1 MPQTRP
7 VAPYSL
13 PQGWTQSRLSVALTS
28 AAGAAYIRAQSAA
41 RIVPGVA
48 QTTPRVL
55 MIPEAQTVLH
65 TWCRQTDWN
74 APTITGG
81 AGAFLYTSDGASI
94 LDMSSLAEC
103 SNLGHQHPRVVEAIR
118 DQAARLCF
126 VTSAWGAEPR
136 ARLAEMLL
144 ERAGFESGRV
154 YFTLGGAD
162 GNEHAV
168 KFARQASG
176 RPRGWVITRDRSYH
190 GASYAA
196 MALSGD
202 TRTASQT
209 DASAYRVVH
218 VPPPYAYRCPFGT
231 STPAACGTAAAQGVA
246 QSIDAL
252 GASEVA
258 AVLMEAN
265 AGTNGIVAPE
275 TFWPALRD
283 VTRARGV
290 YLIADE
296 VMSGFGRC
304 GEWFAWQRYGAGN
317 RPDIMTL
324 AKGLTGAHLPL
335 GAVIV
340 SAEIARILEGQ
351 MLMTGLTYSGHPLAC
366 AAGVAALEAYAAGD
380 LIARSRALG
389 ASLLHRLRELQSRQP
404 LIGDVRGGDGLFAV
418 LELVRDR
425 NGREPLSPWPEMH
438 AGLRRLLR
446 DALSA
451 GVSFAA
457 RGNLIL
463 LAPPLI
469 ISEKHLSEA
478 LDLLERLLG
487 VLAASLRTEV
497 PA

>member
-1 MPQTRP
+1 
-7 VAPYSL
+7 
-13 PQGWTQSRLSVALTS
+13 
-28 AAGAAYIRAQSAA
+28 
-41 RIVPGVA
+41 
-48 QTTPRVL
+48 

-81 AGAFLYTSDGASI
+81 AGAYLHTADGGSI

-118 DQAARLCF
+118 SQAERLCF

-136 ARLAEMLL
+136 AQLAAMLL
-144 ERAGFESGRV
+144 ERAGFEGGRV
-154 YFTLGGAD
+154 FFTLGGAD

-176 RPRGWVITRDRSYH
+176 RTRGWVITRDRSYH

-202 TRTASQT
+202 TRTSSQA
-209 DASAYRVVH
+209 DAAAYRVTH

-231 STPAACGTAAAQGVA
+231 GTPAACGTAAAQRVA
-246 QSIDAL
+246 ETIDSL
-252 GASEVA
+252 GAAEVA
-258 AVLMEAN
+258 AVLMEPN

-275 TFWPALRD
+275 TYWPALRGA
-283 VTRARGV
+283 TRARGV

-304 GEWFAWQRYGAGN
+304 GEWFAWQRYGAAN

-335 GAVIV
+335 GAVVV
-340 SAEIARILEGQ
+340 SPEVARILEGQ

-366 AAGVAALEAYAAGD
+366 AAGVAALESYATED
-380 LIARSRALG
+380 LITRSRTLG
-389 ASLLHRLRELQSRQP
+389 AFLMQRLRQVEARQA

-425 NGREPLSPWPEMH
+425 RTREPLSPWPEMH
-438 AGLRRLLR
+438 PGLSKLLR
-446 DALSA
+446 DAVSH

-469 ISEKHLSEA
+469 ISESQLRTA

-487 VLAASLRTEV
+487 VLAASLGAGV

>member
-1 MPQTRP
+1 
-7 VAPYSL
+7 
-13 PQGWTQSRLSVALTS
+13 
-28 AAGAAYIRAQSAA
+28 
-41 RIVPGVA
+41 
-48 QTTPRVL
+48 
-55 MIPEAQTVLH
+55 MIPEAHTVLH

-74 APTITGG
+74 APTISGG
-81 AGAFLYTSDGASI
+81 AGAYLHTADGGSI

-118 DQAARLCF
+118 AQATRLCF

-136 ARLAEMLL
+136 AQLAEMLI
-144 ERAGFESGRV
+144 ERAGFEGGRV
-154 YFTLGGAD
+154 FFTLGGAD

-168 KFARQASG
+168 KFARQASA
-176 RPRGWVITRDRSYH
+176 RTRGWVITRERSYH

-209 DASAYRVVH
+209 DTAAHRVVH
-218 VPPPYAYRCPFGT
+218 VPPPYAYRCPFG
-231 STPAACGTAAAQGVA
+231 SATPAACGTAAAQRVA
-246 QSIDAL
+246 ETIDSL
-252 GASEVA
+252 GANEVA
-258 AVLMEAN
+258 AVLMEPN

-283 VTRARGV
+283 ATRRRGV

-304 GEWFAWQRYGAGN
+304 GEWFAWQRYGEAN

-324 AKGLTGAHLPL
+324 AKGLTGAHMPL
-335 GAVIV
+335 GAVVV
-340 SAEIARILEGQ
+340 SPEVARILEGQ

-366 AAGVAALEAYAAGD
+366 AAGVAALESYAAEG

-389 ASLLHRLRELQSRQP
+389 AALVQRLRELQSRQP

-425 NGREPLSPWPEMH
+425 ESREPLSPWPEMH
-438 AGLRRLLR
+438 PGLRKLLR

-463 LAPPLI
+463 LAPPLV
-469 ISEKHLSEA
+469 ISEQDLGTA

-487 VLAASLRTEV
+487 ALSASLRTEV
-497 PA
+497 LA